1 MLRRRRDRMEDAD
14 DDVIV
19 EKGPSLAKGPNLII
33 GTILV
38 AYGLSGLL
46 RTAGHQ
52 FPSFSSNFPDADV
65 TGSSWLGPE
74 INGWTV
80 WLCIAAGALLLFGAA
95 QHHLAKIM
103 SLIVGLALGAAAII
117 ALIDGDVLGLA
128 AANGWTELGWGIASA
143 ILLLNVFSPRR
154 TRERPVG
161 RGTAAPAGAGTAV
174 PTYARDRDRL
184 TDDDRDRLP
193 ADRDRLTD
201 DDRDRI
207 AADRERLAA
216 DDRDRG
222 TSDDRTTVAPPAAAT
237 PETAAEHRDERFGRE
252 DGTTSEAD
260 GPGAVSSRRDD
271 RI

>member
-1 MLRRRRDRMEDAD
+1 MLRRRRDRMDDAN

-174 PTYARDRDRL
+174 PSYARE
-184 TDDDRDRLP
+184 DDDRDRIA

-216 DDRDRG
+216 DDRDRM

-260 GPGAVSSRRDD
+260 GSGAVSSRRDD